1 MVCACLA
8 ARVFVRVAAN
18 KTHLLFLSAPCGVEG
33 LTRALQ
39 TAMMDKMFSTTL
51 EKSGCYCVRLYTETQ
66 NHRIPRM
73 PHALFMCYEKHDS
86 KENGKQL
93 CSTFTVSYHVKCEEE
108 EEDESEIQT
117 GRGE

>member
-1 MVCACLA
+1 MCVCVC
-8 ARVFVRVAAN
+8 VGVAAN

-51 EKSGCYCVRLYTETQ
+51 QRSGCYCVRLYTETQ
-66 NHRIPRM
+66 NHRIPRT

-86 KENGKQL
+86 KESGKQP

-108 EEDESEIQT
+108 EADESEIET
-117 GRGE
+117 GKGE